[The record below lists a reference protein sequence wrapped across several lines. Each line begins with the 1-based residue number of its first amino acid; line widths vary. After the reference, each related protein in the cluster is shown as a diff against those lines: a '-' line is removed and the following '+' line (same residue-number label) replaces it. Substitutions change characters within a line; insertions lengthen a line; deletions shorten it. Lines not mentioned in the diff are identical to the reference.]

1 MTKTNDYRSTWD
13 TYTSSWKAATR
24 EEKTSLLGDS
34 VRKDATYTDP
44 LAQVSTREDLIGYM
58 LEFHKQVPGGHFRT
72 KSFLAHNNKS
82 IAEWDMVAGDET
94 VIGEGIS
101 YGEYDDQGRLTSMT
115 GFFET
120 PDSETPGEAT
130 P

>member
-1 MTKTNDYRSTWD
+1 MTTTTSQETTLDYRSTWD
-13 TYTSSWKAATR
+13 TYTSSWKAKTR

-34 VRKDATYTDP
+34 VRDDAVYTDP
-44 LAQVSTREDLIGYM
+44 LAQVASREALVAYM

-72 KSFLAHNNKS
+72 KSFQAHNNKS
-82 IAEWDMVAGDET
+82 IAQWDMVAEDES

-101 YGEYDDQGRLTSMT
+101 YGEYDEQGRLTRMT

-120 PDSETPGEAT
+120 P
-130 P
+130 